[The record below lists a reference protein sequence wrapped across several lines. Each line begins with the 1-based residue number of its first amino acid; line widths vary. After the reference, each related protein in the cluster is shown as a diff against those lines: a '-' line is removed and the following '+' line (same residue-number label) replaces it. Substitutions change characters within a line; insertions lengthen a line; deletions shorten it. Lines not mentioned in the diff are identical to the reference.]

1 MKGNETEKKAKG
13 GYARADAL
21 SPEERKG
28 IARKAAL
35 ARWDG
40 ELPIATHEGDFPLGD
55 VVISCA
61 VLPNGKRVIT
71 QATFLRALGR
81 SRSPKAGTGVLA
93 TVEGLPFFL
102 QAEAL
107 RPFISEELAMSTTPL
122 FYRTL
127 SGGKGVGYDANI
139 MPTVAEVYLKFR
151 DACLKEKGQVPGR
164 YERMISAADILMRG
178 LARVGII
185 ALVDEATG
193 YQLYR
198 AKDAL
203 QQILEQFI
211 AKELRP
217 WVHTFP
223 DEFYSHLFRL
233 RGLAYPR
240 DTVKKP
246 MYFGHLTND
255 IVYKRMAPGV
265 LDELKR
271 VTPRTPNGRLKHH
284 YHRKLTEDVGHPKLR
299 EHLAKVITVMK
310 LSKDYHQFESQLNIV
325 VPRYDET
332 YALPFDDPGSG
343 L

>member
-1 MKGNETEKKAKG
+1 MKDEQPNGKAKG
-13 GYARADAL
+13 GYARAESL
-21 SPEERKG
+21 SPEDRKE

-40 ELPIATHEGDFPLGD
+40 DLPIATHEGDFPLGD

-93 TVEGLPFFL
+93 TVDGLPFFL

-107 RPFISEELAMSTTPL
+107 KPFISEDLTMSTTPI
-122 FYRTL
+122 FYRAL
-127 SGGKGVGYDANI
+127 SGSKGVGYDANI
-139 MPTVAEVYLKFR
+139 MPAVAEVYLKFR
-151 DACLKEKGQVPGR
+151 DMFLMSKGKIPER
-164 YERMISAADILMRG
+164 YVKMIAAADILMRG

-193 YQLYR
+193 YQTYR
-198 AKDAL
+198 ARDAL
-203 QQILEQFI
+203 QQILEKFI

-217 WVHTFP
+217 WIHTFK
-223 DEFYSHLFRL
+223 DDFYSNLFRL
-233 RGLAYPR
+233 RGLAYPQ

-255 IVYKRMAPGV
+255 IVYKRLAPGV

-271 VTPRTPNGRLKHH
+271 VTPRDAEGRLKHQL
-284 YHRKLTEDVGHPKLR
+284 HRKLSDDVGHPKLR
-299 EHLAKVITVMK
+299 EHLAKVVTVMQ
-310 LSKDYHQFESQLNIV
+310 LSRDYKQFESQLDIV
-325 VPRYDET
+325 VPRYGDT
-332 YALPFDDPGSG
+332 KPLDLDDTGSG

>member
-1 MKGNETEKKAKG
+1 MDKSESKQTKG
-13 GYARADAL
+13 GRARADAL
-21 SPEERKG
+21 SPEERKD

-40 ELPIATHEGDFPLGD
+40 DLPIATHEGDFPLGD
-55 VVISCA
+55 IVISCA

-93 TVEGLPFFL
+93 TVDGLPFFL

-107 RPFISEELAMSTTPL
+107 KHFISEDLAMSTTPI

-151 DACLKEKGQVPGR
+151 DMLIKNKGQIPKR
-164 YERMISAADILMRG
+164 YEKMIGAADILIRG

-193 YQLYR
+193 YQTYR
-198 AKDAL
+198 ARDAL
-203 QQILEQFI
+203 QQILEKFI

-217 WVHTFP
+217 WIHTFK
-223 DEFYSHLFRL
+223 DDFYSHLFRL
-233 RGLAYPR
+233 RGLEYPR
-240 DTVKKP
+240 DTIKKP

-255 IVYKRMAPGV
+255 IVYKRLAPGV

-271 VTPRTPNGRLKHH
+271 VTPRDSEGRLKHQL
-284 YHRKLTEDVGHPKLR
+284 HRKLSDDVGHPKLR
-299 EHLAKVITVMK
+299 EHLKVVVTVMQ
-310 LSKDYHQFESQLNIV
+310 LSKDYKQFESQLNIV
-325 VPRYDET
+325 APRYGDT
-332 YALPFDDPGSG
+332 KPLDLDDTGSG